1 MNNQNKRDQKNDKED
16 LDLKFGVKQVSCLV
30 CQYDNEG
37 CRRQHVFHPEKRKG
51 AMTEGIVH

>member
-1 MNNQNKRDQKNDKED
+1 MNDQDKRDQKNNKED
-16 LDLKFGVKQVSCLV
+16 LDLKFGVKEVSCLV

-37 CRRQHVFHPEKRKG
+37 CRCQHIFHPEKRKR